1 MIFAFAFAKVK
12 MIQWSPEWLQSYEY
26 SQDDVLD
33 IAVCDS
39 TAYQIMP
46 DGTLQVKGMKYGLQN
61 QESIGFIKTD
71 ISSVSRV
78 FCVRGEF
85 WYLTKAGQLMAEDG
99 VESGKLKF
107 KQMFTQHVLDVNGTN
122 DIDLVLTTEGLF
134 IRGDCQDPKCGI
146 ASQTFDTFTMVSF
159 SQFTQKIT
167 SFHVAESQY
176 NIFLYLEN
184 GDVYLTGDTESI
196 PIAQDSDRIRKIGS
210 GIKSVQMGWNATVV
224 QQVLYYLRGTDLMM
238 YSSKLTPNEQL
249 VQTGVIDFLSLE
261 YRLTITES
269 SVELFYENSQKNSG
283 TALYCDRVPTDPLCI
298 KIQTESLTKEDCSP
312 SSTEH
317 VCELQRCRIDSFAE
331 QQMQDKQ
338 HKKQVS
344 VDCAYKTPCGTTD
357 YFCWALF
364 CQQYDPSTQVPQCFM
379 KYEKLTAQIQQQPS
393 QQSFFRGNYLFY
405 FEQAPSNTNKV
416 SPGGAA
422 GIAIAVCVVIF
433 TLILTI
439 AIIQLKRKSVSTQI
453 MTQSTDSVIT
463 TAQPVEAVLTT
474 TKSVEVL

>member
-1 MIFAFAFAKVK
+1 MIFLRLSVWQKSK
-12 MIQWSPEWLQSYEY
+12 WSRSPGGLLQSYEY

-33 IAVCDS
+33 LLCVILLLTRQCQTEHSSQRYEIWPAELRKHRFRS
-39 TAYQIMP
+39 
-46 DGTLQVKGMKYGLQN
+46 
-61 QESIGFIKTD
+61 STD
-71 ISSVSRV
+71 ISSVSEVLCQRRILVLRKRV
-78 FCVRGEF
+78 NS
-85 WYLTKAGQLMAEDG
+85 WPKMA
-99 VESGKLKF
+99 SNQKLKLSKCLLNSSF
-107 KQMFTQHVLDVNGTN
+107 DVNGTY

-146 ASQTFDTFTMVSF
+146 SSQTFDTFTMVSF

-184 GDVYLTGDTESI
+184 GDVYLTGNSESF

-298 KIQTESLTKEDCSP
+298 KIQTESLRKEDCPP

-317 VCELQRCRIDSFAE
+317 VCELQRCRIDQFAE

-364 CQQYDPSTQVPQCFM
+364 CQQYDPSTQVPQCFI

-405 FEQAPSNTNKV
+405 FERALSNTNKV

-422 GIAIAVCVVIF
+422 GIAIAACVVIF
-433 TLILTI
+433 AFVLTI
-439 AIIQLKRKSVSTQI
+439 AIVQLKRKSIRTQI

-463 TAQPVEAVLTT
+463 TAQSVEAQ
-474 TKSVEVL
+474 